1 MVGTRECR
9 FVRKRKGSTVSAGA
23 ATRTGVAFRQNQTDP
38 RAKPR
43 ALPMVRPSA
52 PAPSEALAG
61 GAESGATGEQPTCH
75 RGKHLSWR
83 RRGARGRR
91 RGQDARAA
99 PPGCAQALIEPE
111 LQSESFNETANSCVR
126 AAASLRGVHVPSSPP
141 TPYGAH
147 SGPYGAHLAVG
158 GDPPFGRG
166 GARRGLGGLGGFGAL
181 GGRGAW
187 FHKSDRSRTL

>member
-1 MVGTRECR
+1 MGTRECR

-126 AAASLRGVHVPSSPP
+126 AAASLRGVHVPSSPQP
-141 TPYGAH
+141 LTELIRALTEH
-147 SGPYGAHLAVG
+147 IWRLG

-166 GARRGLGGLGGFGAL
+166 GARGHTQRGSIGGGVLANVRL
-181 GGRGAW
+181 ERAEEGGR
-187 FHKSDRSRTL
+187 LP

>member
-141 TPYGAH
+141 QPLTELIRALTEH
-147 SGPYGAHLAVG
+147 IWRLG
-158 GDPPFGRG
+158 GTPPFGRG
-166 GARRGLGGLGGFGAL
+166 GGLGGVWGGLGGVWGP
-181 GGRGAW
+181 GGPG
-187 FHKSDRSRTL
+187 SMVSQV